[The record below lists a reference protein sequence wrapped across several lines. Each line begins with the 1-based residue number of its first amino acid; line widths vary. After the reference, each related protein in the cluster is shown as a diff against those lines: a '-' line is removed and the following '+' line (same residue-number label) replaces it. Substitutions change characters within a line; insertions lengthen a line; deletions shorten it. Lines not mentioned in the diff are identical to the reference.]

1 MVTKKGLKQAE
12 ELINAIDGGDIPTG
26 FDGLHPGKRAGSGT
40 NTLPVSTSMPAKT
53 GITNKGV
60 LKRES
65 FSEIMMRELER
76 KLADTTDLDP
86 AVANYRDLI
95 VRWFVKEASRGNF
108 QAFIELMNRTEGK
121 VPDKLLQA
129 TATVAVVPWDD
140 DQAPRGSAIYYKKN
154 PGHGEKDLD
163 KPTPD
168 DLVHDSEP
176 GEMPVTEQ
184 DEAQF
189 SQE

>member
-12 ELINAIDGGDIPTG
+12 ALINAIDGADGIPTG

-40 NTLPVSTSMPAKT
+40 NTLPVSASLPAKT
-53 GITNKGV
+53 GIGNKGAP
-60 LKRES
+60 KRGES
-65 FSEIMMRELER
+65 FTEIMMRELER

-129 TATVAVVPWDD
+129 TVAVAVVPWDD
-140 DQAPRGSAIYYKKN
+140 DQAPQGSAIYYKKN

-168 DLVHDSEP
+168 DLVQDGEPDLPEGTP
-176 GEMPVTEQ
+176 GEAVDQ
-184 DEAQF
+184 
-189 SQE
+189 

>member
-12 ELINAIDGGDIPTG
+12 ALINAIDGADGIPTG
-26 FDGLHPGKRAGSGT
+26 FDGLHPGKRAGSGS
-40 NTLPVSTSMPAKT
+40 NTLPVSTSFPAKT

-60 LKRES
+60 IKRES
-65 FSEIMMRELER
+65 FSEIMLRELDR
-76 KLADTTDLDP
+76 KIADTTDLDP

-129 TATVAVVPWDD
+129 TATVAVVP
-140 DQAPRGSAIYYKKN
+140 
-154 PGHGEKDLD
+154 
-163 KPTPD
+163 
-168 DLVHDSEP
+168 
-176 GEMPVTEQ
+176 
-184 DEAQF
+184 
-189 SQE
+189 